1 MRHRAQPSRHYDASA
16 PWAREPRLRTV
27 VHLPLRTQR
36 SNRWVYLTCV
46 VLGVV
51 LGLLLR
57 GWQ

>member
-1 MRHRAQPSRHYDASA
+1 MIQLGKHHDPNE

-27 VHLPLRTQR
+27 VHLPLRRRQR
-36 SNRWVYLTCV
+36 GGGYWVYLTCIGI
-46 VLGVV
+46 GVV